1 MTHMVPYMYVHVC
14 TCMYMYVH
22 VCTVHVC
29 TWLSWTRTYMDNI
42 GQVGMG
48 ISMKWAYLIII
59 AVMLFVMVEIG
70 CT

>member
-1 MTHMVPYMYVHVC
+1 ME
-14 TCMYMYVH
+14 
-22 VCTVHVC
+22 
-29 TWLSWTRTYMDNI
+29 NI